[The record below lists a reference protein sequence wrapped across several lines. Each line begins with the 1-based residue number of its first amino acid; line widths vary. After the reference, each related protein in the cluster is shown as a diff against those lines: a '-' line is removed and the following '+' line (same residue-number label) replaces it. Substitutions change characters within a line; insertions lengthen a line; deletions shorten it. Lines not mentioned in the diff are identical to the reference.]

1 MEPDVTPAA
10 AAPVD
15 AATAADTLLGTVRAL
30 LVELHPRQAERR
42 VGLDSALDR
51 DLGLDSLAR
60 AELLLR
66 LEAAFGV
73 ALPERLLAEAE
84 TPRDL
89 LRAVERAAPSAGP
102 VKGAAAAPAVIA
114 SAVAGAAESA
124 PESAPTLP
132 AVLAWHAERHAERR
146 HLLFLESGTATPL
159 SYGELQRRAEAIAA
173 TLLARGL
180 EPAQTVALML
190 PSGVDY
196 FACFLGILLAGGV
209 PVPLYPPARKSQVE
223 DHLRRQA
230 GILRNAQVRVLI
242 AAPEVRTLAR
252 LLVPLAPDLRIV
264 TTPAELVADGVR
276 AVLPK
281 VAASDI
287 AFIQYTSG
295 STGDP
300 KGVVLT
306 HANLLANLRS
316 VGKVMRF
323 RGDDVVVSWLPLYH
337 DMGLIGAWMGSL
349 YFGLPLVL
357 MSPLSFLARPL
368 AWLQAISAHRGSI
381 SAAPNFAY
389 ALCLKKVGDDDLAG
403 LDLSSWR
410 VAMNG
415 AEPVSPEVVEG
426 FITRFSRCGFRRG
439 SMMPVYGLAENS
451 LALAFTPPG
460 RGPRVDAV
468 RRSRLQRDG
477 RAQPAHDVN
486 DGDAQPL
493 RFVAAGVPIP
503 DHEVRIVDT
512 AGRELPE
519 RHQGRLQFRGPSA
532 TSGYFRNPEATAR
545 LLPSGAADGWLESG
559 DLAYVADGELFI
571 TGRSKDMI
579 IRAGRNL
586 HPQELEEAVGTL
598 PGVRKGCVAVFA
610 TSATSEG
617 TERLVVMAEARPPDA
632 TAAAD
637 LRQRIGELAMDLV
650 GSAPDEVALVP
661 PGTVPKTSSGKIRRN
676 AARQLFESGSI
687 GKGTAALWLQLL
699 RLGAA
704 GAVPRL
710 RRLAARTA
718 ELLWGGW
725 AWTLFVLLAP
735 PVWLLVVL
743 LPGRA
748 LRRRTARA
756 AAQLLVRGS
765 GTPLRVAGRERL
777 PATPCVV
784 VCNHQSYVDAFLLTA
799 ILPPRFA
806 YVVKGELRSS
816 AFTRLPLARLGA
828 LFVERFDAEQAT
840 EDARRGSD
848 AAAAGDSL
856 AVFPEGTFHR
866 AAGLLPFRL
875 GAFTM
880 AARAELPV
888 VPMVLRGSRSVLRA
902 ERWLPSRARVAATIG
917 EPLLPRGTTFADAVA
932 LRDDARSWMLAHV
945 GEPDLA

>member
-1 MEPDVTPAA
+1 MEPDVNPAA

-15 AATAADTLLGTVRAL
+15 AAPAADTLLATVRAL

-89 LRAVERAAPSAGP
+89 LHALERAAPASPTAISARP
-102 VKGAAAAPAVIA
+102 VATAAGSVAVTD
-114 SAVAGAAESA
+114 AGAAESA
-124 PESAPTLP
+124 PETAPTLP

-173 TLLARGL
+173 ALLARGL
-180 EPAQTVALML
+180 ERTQTVALML

-252 LLVPLAPDLRIV
+252 LLVPLAPDLRLV
-264 TTPAELVADGVR
+264 TTPGELAADGVR

-281 VAASDI
+281 VAASDV

-316 VGKVMRF
+316 VGKTVRF
-323 RGDDVVVSWLPLYH
+323 GGDDVVVSWLPLYH

-389 ALCLKKVGDDDLAG
+389 ALCTKKVADEDLAG

-426 FITRFSRCGFRRG
+426 FIARFSSCGFRRE

-468 RRSRLQRDG
+468 RRNRLQRDG
-477 RAQPAHDVN
+477 RAQPAHDVAE
-486 DGDAQPL
+486 GDAQPL

-503 DHEVRIVDT
+503 DHEVRIVDA

-637 LRQRIGELAMDLV
+637 LRQRIGELAIDLV

-676 AARQLFESGSI
+676 AARELFESGTI
-687 GKGTAALWLQLL
+687 GKGTTALWLQLL

-704 GAVPRL
+704 GAVPRALRTL
-710 RRLAARTA
+710 RRASEIA
-718 ELLWGGW
+718 WGAW
-725 AWTLFVLLAP
+725 AWILFLLLTP
-735 PVWLLVVL
+735 PAWLAVVL
-743 LPGRA
+743 LPTRR
-748 LRRRTARA
+748 LRRRAARA
-756 AAQLLVRGS
+756 AARLLIHGS
-765 GTPLRVAGRERL
+765 GTPLRAAGLERL
-777 PATPCVV
+777 PTTPCVV

-799 ILPPRFA
+799 MLPSRFT
-806 YVVKGELRSS
+806 YVVKGELKNH
-816 AFTRLPLARLGA
+816 AFTRLPLHALGA
-828 LFVERFDAEQAT
+828 LFVERFDAEQAA
-840 EDARRGSD
+840 EDARRGAQ
-848 AAAAGDSL
+848 AATAGDSL
-856 AVFPEGTFHR
+856 VVFPEGTFR
-866 AAGLLPFRL
+866 RGAGLLPFRL
-875 GAFTM
+875 GAFSM
-880 AARAELPV
+880 AAQAGLPV
-888 VPMVLRGSRSVLRA
+888 VPFALRGSRSVLRA
-902 ERWLPSRARVAATIG
+902 EQWLPSRGVVTASVG
-917 EPLLPRGTTFADAVA
+917 QPLLP
-932 LRDDARSWMLAHV
+932 
-945 GEPDLA
+945 

>member
-1 MEPDVTPAA
+1 MEL
-10 AAPVD
+10 D
-15 AATAADTLLGTVRAL
+15 ANPTAAVVAASAAERLLATVRAL

-42 VGLDSALDR
+42 ISLDSALER

-66 LEAAFGV
+66 LEQAFGV

-89 LRAVERAAPSAGP
+89 LQAIERSAPGAGGASLSRAEASIEPAILGAG
-102 VKGAAAAPAVIA
+102 
-114 SAVAGAAESA
+114 ESA

-132 AVLAWHAERHAERR
+132 AVLAWHAEHHGERR
-146 HLLFLESGTATPL
+146 HLLFLETGAATPL
-159 SYGELQRRAEAIAA
+159 TYGELQRRAETIAA
-173 TLLARGL
+173 ALLARGL
-180 EPAQTVALML
+180 EPRQTVALML
-190 PSGVDY
+190 PSGLDY
-196 FACFLGILLAGGV
+196 FACFLGILLAGGI

-252 LLVPLAPDLRIV
+252 LLVPLAPELRFV
-264 TTPAELVADGVR
+264 TTPGELASETVR
-276 AVLPK
+276 AVLPR
-281 VAASDI
+281 VDATDV

-306 HANLLANLRS
+306 HQNLLANLRS
-316 VGKVMRF
+316 VGKTVHF
-323 RGDDVVVSWLPLYH
+323 AGDDVIVSWLPLYH

-357 MSPLSFLARPL
+357 MSPLSFLARPV
-368 AWLQAISAHRGSI
+368 AWLQALSQHRGTI

-389 ALCLKKVGDDDLAG
+389 ALCMKKVADEDLAG
-403 LDLSSWR
+403 LDLSAWR

-426 FITRFSRCGFRRG
+426 FIQRFARCGFRRE

-460 RGPRVDAV
+460 RGPRVDVV
-468 RRSRLQRDG
+468 RRARLQRDG
-477 RAQPAHDVN
+477 RAQPAPEPVR
-486 DGDAQPL
+486 DGEQQPL
-493 RFVAAGVPIP
+493 RFVSAGVPIA
-503 DHEVRIVDT
+503 DHEVRIVDDS
-512 AGRELPE
+512 GRELPE

-545 LLPSGAADGWLESG
+545 LLPGGASDGWLESG
-559 DLAYVADGELFI
+559 DLAYTAGGELFI

-586 HPQELEEAVGTL
+586 HPQELEEAVGAL
-598 PGVRKGCVAVFA
+598 SGVRKGCVAVFA
-610 TSATSEG
+610 TSAAGEG
-617 TERLVVMAEARPPDA
+617 TERLVVMAEARPGDA
-632 TAAAD
+632 AAGAD
-637 LRQRIGELAMDLV
+637 LRQKIGELAMDLV

-676 AARQLFESGSI
+676 AARQLFESGSL

-704 GAVPRL
+704 GAMPRL
-710 RRLAARTA
+710 LRIFRRVGDVA
-718 ELLWGGW
+718 WGTW
-725 AWTLFVLLAP
+725 AWILFLLLTP
-735 PVWLLVVL
+735 PAWLAVVL
-743 LPGRA
+743 LPGRR
-748 LRRRTARA
+748 LRRKAARA
-756 AAQLLVRGS
+756 AARILVHGT
-765 GTPLRVAGRERL
+765 GTPLRAAGLERL
-777 PATPCVV
+777 PTTPCVV

-799 ILPPRFA
+799 LLPSRFT
-806 YVVKGELRSS
+806 YVVKSELRNH
-816 AFTRLPLARLGA
+816 AFTRLPLQALGA
-828 LFVERFDAEQAT
+828 LFVERFDAEKSL
-840 EDARRGSD
+840 EDARRTTE
-848 AAAAGDSL
+848 AATTGDSL
-856 AVFPEGTFHR
+856 VVFPEGTFRR

-880 AARAELPV
+880 AAHANLPV
-888 VPMVLRGSRSVLRA
+888 VPIALRGSRSLLRA
-902 ERWLPSRARVAATIG
+902 EQWLPRRALVTATIG
-917 EPLLPRGTTFADAVA
+917 DPIAPTGAAFSDAVT
-932 LRDDARSWMLAHV
+932 LRDEARGWMLAHV
-945 GEPDLA
+945 NEPDLA